1 MSFNGTYVKQLQIR
15 TIYPGLD
22 IVNFEMQ
29 VFSTYML
36 WNKYDKSKDTYR
48 IINFKISVTRLLLV

>member
-1 MSFNGTYVKQLQIR
+1 MSFNGTYVKQLQIC

-36 WNKYDKSKDTYR
+36 WNKYEKSKDTYR
-48 IINFKISVTRLLLV
+48 IINF